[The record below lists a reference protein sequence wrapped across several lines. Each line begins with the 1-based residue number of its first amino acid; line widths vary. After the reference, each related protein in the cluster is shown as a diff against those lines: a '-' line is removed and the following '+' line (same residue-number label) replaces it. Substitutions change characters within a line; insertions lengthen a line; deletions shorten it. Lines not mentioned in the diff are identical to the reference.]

1 MTPLKTF
8 GLVGYPVKH
17 SLSPAM
23 HNAAFKFL
31 KIDAQYKLFELRP
44 EEIGPFFCCLRE
56 KNIYGVNVTIP
67 YKEAV
72 ISMMDKLTEDAS
84 LIGAVN
90 TVKFEDGKLIGHNTD
105 GNGFIQDL
113 SVFFPGGISGINV
126 SIIGAGGAAKAV
138 GISLARH
145 GVKNIAFYDI
155 DKNRTN
161 GLAHKIGTE
170 LKLCPAEAVD
180 SIEGLLKN
188 RPDLLIN
195 ASGVGMKES
204 DQVLVSKKD
213 ISEEVFVYDLIYNP
227 FKTKLLQLADE
238 SGLRFANGLGMLLYQ
253 GALAFKFW
261 TGQDAPV
268 DQMRK
273 ALKEAML

>member
-1 MTPLKTF
+1 MNPLKTF

-31 KIDAQYKLFELRP
+31 KMDAQYKLFELRP
-44 EEIGPFFCCLRE
+44 EEIGPFFGCLCE

-72 ISMMDKLTEDAS
+72 IPLMDKLTEDAS

-90 TVKFEDGKLIGHNTD
+90 TVKLEDGKLIGHNTD

-113 SVFFPGGISGINV
+113 TVFLPGGVSGINV

-138 GISLARH
+138 GISLARY
-145 GVKNIAFYDI
+145 GAKNITFYDI
-155 DKNRTN
+155 DKNRAKS
-161 GLAHKIGTE
+161 LAHKIGTE
-170 LKLCPAEAVD
+170 LKLCAAEAMD
-180 SIEGLLKN
+180 SIEGLLRNK
-188 RPDLLIN
+188 PDLLIN
-195 ASGVGMKES
+195 ASGVGMKEA
-204 DQVLVSKKD
+204 DPVLVDKKD
-213 ISEEVFVYDLIYNP
+213 IPEGVFVYDLIYNP
-227 FKTKLLQLADE
+227 FKTKLLQLAEE